1 MSIEIEPHELGF
13 RLGPLTTEVAQVL
26 KIINPN
32 QTSVAFKVKTTAPK
46 QYCVRPNSGKI
57 EPGKNVEVIVTLQAM
72 AEDPPMDVKCRDK
85 FLVQS
90 IAIAAQS
97 EDSFEWPSNQAS
109 KTAIEE
115 KKIRVVYL
123 PRADS
128 TSKTKSAVTPSK
140 IAANSSSPDSSAY
153 IEKRSPSPEAAHT
166 PETRNG
172 NQQFSAGQSPSEMK
186 PFTTPLPNSEN
197 TRAKP
202 SKSDGLTTGYTQD
215 LNTRLRNSAKE
226 KTVDGSGLETVHQVP
241 QVYQGVPLHIVAAL
255 CLTSFLLAYI
265 LF

>member
-13 RLGPLTTEVAQVL
+13 RRPLTIEVAQIL

-57 EPGKNVEVIVTLQAM
+57 KPGKNVEVIVTLQAM
-72 AEDPPMDVKCRDK
+72 AEDPPVETKCRDK

-90 IAIAAQS
+90 VAIAAQG
-97 EDSFEWPSNQAS
+97 EDSFEWPANQSS
-109 KTAIEE
+109 KATIEE

-123 PRADS
+123 PRADPL
-128 TSKTKSAVTPSK
+128 SKTKTAVTPSK
-140 IAANSSSPDSSAY
+140 AATNSSSPDSSAY
-153 IEKRSPSPEAAHT
+153 IDKRSPSPEAAHT
-166 PETRNG
+166 PETRIG
-172 NQQFSAGQSPSEMK
+172 SHHIVGGQSPSDMK
-186 PFTTPLPNSEN
+186 PFTTPVLNSEEM
-197 TRAKP
+197 RAKSAKP
-202 SKSDGLTTGYTQD
+202 ERLTTDYAQN
-215 LNTRLRNSAKE
+215 LNTRLRNSSKE
-226 KTVDGSGLETVHQVP
+226 KTIDNIGMETVQHVP